1 MTEPRAR
8 PDWLIVDG
16 LAPFFREV
24 NAPRINWSK
33 IPFAEL
39 EADGQPDVGLLGR
52 IEEDFRRFCEQA
64 ARFGFNAI
72 TLDDLAHLVDDPA
85 HPDGLRRKIAV
96 YQETFGRCFEI
107 AREHGLRVLITTD
120 IMYYR
125 AGEEPS
131 RWGRL
136 EQALA
141 SLERSLEQLFQRFP
155 AVAGI
160 VTRIGETDG
169 LDVRGD
175 FRSHLVIRTPGQARR
190 LLDRLLPVVERHTRW
205 WIFRT
210 WSVGAYR
217 IGDLIWNRNTFAAT
231 FKRVRSPRLILSM
244 KYGETDFFRYLPLN
258 RHFFRC
264 HLPCLVELQAR
275 REYEGAGEY
284 PAFIGADYER
294 YRNQLREAPHWAGAM
309 IWCQTGGWTRFRR
322 LTFGATSSL
331 WNEINTW
338 VAVRLVR
345 DGVTAAEAVESWR
358 VANAPQ
364 LDGARLLR
372 LLRLSEE
379 VMSELLYIDDFA
391 QQKLFFRRLRVPPL
405 LSVFW
410 DRIVINHAMRQF
422 LRCFVREGES
432 KVLQGQRALEKIAEM
447 KALATGMGLPATD
460 FDFMYDSFAL
470 LSLAREYYFREFS
483 PDLVERLT
491 RARAEY
497 RARHAVR
504 YSVHLDFRPVPLT
517 RARLRRYLRVLLRRQ
532 RGYRLFDHIFTLRLL
547 GWLYPLLRRGPQKL
561 LPDFSRQQAMGVD
574 TLFK

>member
-1 MTEPRAR
+1 MNTQGTPPA
-8 PDWLIVDG
+8 WLIVDG

-24 NAPRINWSK
+24 TTPRINWSK
-33 IPFAEL
+33 IPFADL
-39 EADGQPDVGLLGR
+39 EPGGEPDPGLLER
-52 IEEDFRRFCEQA
+52 IEEDFRRFCEKA
-64 ARFGFNAI
+64 AQHGFNAI
-72 TLDDLAHLVDDPA
+72 TLDDLAHLVDDPT
-85 HPDGLRRKIAV
+85 HPEPLRRKIGT
-96 YQETFGRCFEI
+96 YQKFYGRCFDSA
-107 AREHGLRVLITTD
+107 ARNGLRVLITTD

-131 RWGRL
+131 RWRRL
-136 EQALA
+136 ERALA
-141 SLERSLEQLFQRFP
+141 TLERAVEELFQRFP
-155 AVAGI
+155 AVAGL

-175 FRSHLVIRTPGQARR
+175 FRSRLVIRTPGQARR
-190 LLDRLLPVVERHTRW
+190 LLERLLPVFERHQRW

-231 FKRVRSPRLILSM
+231 FRRVRSPRLIISM
-244 KYGETDFFRYLPLN
+244 KYGESDFFRFLPLN

-264 HLPCLVELQAR
+264 QLPCLVELQAR
-275 REYEGAGEY
+275 REYEGAGEF
-284 PAFIGADYER
+284 PAFIGADYEQ

-338 VAVRLVR
+338 VSVRLVR

-358 VANAPQ
+358 AAHAPHM
-364 LDGARLLR
+364 DGDALLR
-372 LLRLSEE
+372 LLRCSEE
-379 VMSELLYIDDFA
+379 VISELLYIDDFA
-391 QQKLFFRRLRVPPL
+391 RQKLFFRRLRVPPL
-405 LSVFW
+405 LYVFW
-410 DRIVINHAMRQF
+410 DRLVINHAMRQF
-422 LRCFVREGES
+422 LRCFVREGEA

-447 KALATGMGLPATD
+447 KSLAATCGLPAAD
-460 FDFMYDSFAL
+460 LDFMQDSFAL

-483 PDLVERLT
+483 PTLAQRLVHSRD
-491 RARAEY
+491 AY

-517 RARLRRYLRVLLRRQ
+517 RNRLRRYLRLLLRRQ
-532 RGYRLFDHIFTLRLL
+532 RGYRWLDHLFTLRLL
-547 GWLYPLLRRGPQKL
+547 GWLYPLASRGPKKL
-561 LPDFSRQQAMGVD
+561 LPEFSKHQAMGVD